1 MSIIKIAKEEQLVP
15 TPELPVFVIPTND
28 MYEGIFGLIRGASD
42 TIDPLLL
49 FDILV
54 GFVTCFDYVFD
65 DLVIDLS
72 IYKYFS
78 ISYDDVSLLAPYS
91 PTSHILDIDDEIA
104 QHDLDE
110 RATPT
115 VGNVEIIDFRIAEQP
130 RELKIGSPLST
141 DEKDNLIYLLRS
153 YLNVFPWSY
162 EDMLGLNPS
171 IIQHHLPILP
181 HARPVKHKLR

>member
-28 MYEGIFGLIRGASD
+28 MYEGIVGLIRGASD

-54 GFVTCFDYVFD
+54 GFITCFDYVFD

-104 QHDLDE
+104 QHDLM
-110 RATPT
+110 R
-115 VGNVEIIDFRIAEQP
+115 G
-130 RELKIGSPLST
+130 LPL
-141 DEKDNLIYLLRS
+141 
-153 YLNVFPWSY
+153 
-162 EDMLGLNPS
+162 
-171 IIQHHLPILP
+171 Q
-181 HARPVKHKLR
+181 